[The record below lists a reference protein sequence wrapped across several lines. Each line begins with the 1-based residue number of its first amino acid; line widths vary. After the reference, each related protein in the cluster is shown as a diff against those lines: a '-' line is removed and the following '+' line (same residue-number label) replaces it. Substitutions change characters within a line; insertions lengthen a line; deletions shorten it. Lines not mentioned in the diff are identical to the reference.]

1 MGPPLEA
8 AFAPF
13 STSKGREPRA
23 RFGRE
28 RKFNRRMMRSLK
40 AFQVA
45 ASEIEELYRRTR
57 AVIQLMSEANKL
69 ADGWIYE
76 FLIMIENDPLMMDA
90 FEMINAENLD
100 VTSEEH
106 IDQNQD
112 DLYDLLSLMGWLL
125 VLSTTPSSKFKLT
138 FS

>member
-1 MGPPLEA
+1 M
-8 AFAPF
+8 FMF
-13 STSKGREPRA
+13 SPSSKLSRNIEDISQGRDSRA
-23 RFGRE
+23 SFGRE
-28 RKFNRRMMRSLK
+28 RKVNRRMMRSLK

-57 AVIQLMSEANKL
+57 AVIQLMSGANKL

-76 FLIMIENDPLMMDA
+76 FLIMIENDPLMMNA
-90 FEMINAENLD
+90 FEMINAQNLD

-112 DLYDLLSLMGWLL
+112 DLHDLLSLMGW
-125 VLSTTPSSKFKLT
+125 
-138 FS
+138 

>member
-1 MGPPLEA
+1 
-8 AFAPF
+8 
-13 STSKGREPRA
+13 
-23 RFGRE
+23 
-28 RKFNRRMMRSLK
+28 MMRSLK

-76 FLIMIENDPLMMDA
+76 FLIMIENDPLMMNA
-90 FEMINAENLD
+90 FEMINAQNLD

-112 DLYDLLSLMGWLL
+112 DLYDLLSLMGW
-125 VLSTTPSSKFKLT
+125 
-138 FS
+138 

>member
-1 MGPPLEA
+1 MEGFRIRRKFRLRCFNIE
-8 AFAPF
+8 
-13 STSKGREPRA
+13 GRDPRA

-28 RKFNRRMMRSLK
+28 RKVNRRMMRSLK
-40 AFQVA
+40 ALQVA

-76 FLIMIENDPLMMDA
+76 FLIMIENDPLMMNA
-90 FEMINAENLD
+90 FEMINAQNLD

-112 DLYDLLSLMGWLL
+112 DLYDLLSLMGW
-125 VLSTTPSSKFKLT
+125 
-138 FS
+138 